1 MAEEAEGGEV
11 EVVGDGDG
19 DLKVCI
25 VAHTQGT

>member
-11 EVVGDGDG
+11 EVVGDGD
-19 DLKVCI
+19 LKVCI